1 LARLTQIDYDREM
14 AFVALNGDAMY
25 GVVRVWIDPDDV
37 AAEFSVIIDDN
48 CRGEGL
54 GRRLM
59 AGIIEY
65 LTTRGVLQI
74 YGTVLPENAGMLKLA
89 ERLGFSQKL
98 NSRDGVMEIAKELNP
113 LRHGWQRKR
122 IYPM

>member
-1 LARLTQIDYDREM
+1 
-14 AFVALNGDAMY
+14 
-25 GVVRVWIDPDDV
+25 
-37 AAEFSVIIDDN
+37 
-48 CRGEGL
+48 
-54 GRRLM
+54 
-59 AGIIEY
+59 
-65 LTTRGVLQI
+65 VLQI

-89 ERLGFSQKL
+89 ERLGFLQKL